1 MNKFVLIKQEIPI
14 RMKSKILM
22 KFKML
27 NNLLFINL
35 KRNPHLFKMFRR
47 ENQLES
53 LLVIFLIF
61 KMNNLIGEIL
71 KFLKRVVQMEFTKK
85 LAARNN

>member
-27 NNLLFINL
+27 NNLLFTNL
-35 KRNPHLFKMFRR
+35 KRNPYSFKMSRR

-53 LLVIFLIF
+53 LLAIFLIF